1 MEKITKYPRTP
12 HLEGSRLQEGDEDLS
27 RVRFSE
33 IRNKHLVVE
42 EKLDGANV
50 AVSFLSGELMLQSRG
65 HYLRGGA
72 RERHYELF
80 KLWAARHREEL
91 YSILGDRY
99 IMYGEWMYSKHRVYY
114 NSLPHYF
121 IEFDIF
127 DRESGEF
134 LDTGRRNAMLSCSSI
149 VSAPVLFEGE
159 ASDIKQLTSL
169 IRGSA
174 YITDG
179 HLAQLREKAAA
190 LGLDPDE
197 ILEETDK
204 TCLVEGLYIKVEEG
218 GRVTARLKYVRAG
231 YTQAKAIS
239 DGDWNSRKII
249 ENGLAEGLDF
259 FEA

>member
-12 HLEGSRLQEGDEDLS
+12 HLEGSRLQEGDGDLS
-27 RVRFSE
+27 QVRFSE

-80 KLWAARHREEL
+80 KLWAAGHREEL

-114 NSLPHYF
+114 NRLPHYF

-127 DRESGEF
+127 DKDCNEF
-134 LDTGRRNAMLSCSSI
+134 LDTGRRNAMLSGSSI
-149 VSAPVLFEGE
+149 VSAPVIFEGE
-159 ASDIKQLTSL
+159 LSDMKQLTSL
-169 IRGSA
+169 IERSA

-179 HLAQLREKAAA
+179 HLLELREKAIA
-190 LGLDPDE
+190 LGLDPE
-197 ILEETDK
+197 VILDETDK
-204 TCLVEGLYIKVEEG
+204 TCLVEGLYIKLEER
-218 GRVTARLKYVRAG
+218 GRVTGRLKYVRAG
-231 YTQAKAIS
+231 YTQARAIS
-239 DGDWNSRKII
+239 DGDWSNRKII
-249 ENGLAEGLDF
+249 ENGLADGLDF